1 MLQEEGL
8 ISFNLSFSRTLETR
22 FFFFPGAN
30 DPHASCQS
38 TRQMTGEQFATVL
51 EVKIFSDG
59 VPREVER
66 LFSVSTSFVMIF

>member
-1 MLQEEGL
+1 
-8 ISFNLSFSRTLETR
+8 
-22 FFFFPGAN
+22 
-30 DPHASCQS
+30 
-38 TRQMTGEQFATVL
+38 MTGEQFATVL